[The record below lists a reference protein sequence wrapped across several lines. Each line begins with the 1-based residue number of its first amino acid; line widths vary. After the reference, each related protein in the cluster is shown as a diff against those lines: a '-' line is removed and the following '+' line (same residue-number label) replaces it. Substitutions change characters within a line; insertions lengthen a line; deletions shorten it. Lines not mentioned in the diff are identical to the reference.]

1 LKIDIARLRYPSC
14 GFEADRDVVGKL
26 NIIKR
31 ALKMLRIKIDF
42 GGVLAPLTAPQMT
55 DVNPNR
61 WGEPM
66 NRLQEGWAPSPFK
79 AERRSVASLI
89 RFIFRHQILAAR
101 SNLVKIL
108 SLGLRFRLYPFS
120 W

>member
-42 GGVLAPLTAPQMT
+42 GGVLAPLTAP
-55 DVNPNR
+55 
-61 WGEPM
+61 
-66 NRLQEGWAPSPFK
+66 K
-79 AERRSVASLI
+79 
-89 RFIFRHQILAAR
+89 
-101 SNLVKIL
+101 
-108 SLGLRFRLYPFS
+108 
-120 W
+120 

>member
-42 GGVLAPLTAPQMT
+42 GGVLA
-55 DVNPNR
+55 
-61 WGEPM
+61 
-66 NRLQEGWAPSPFK
+66 
-79 AERRSVASLI
+79 
-89 RFIFRHQILAAR
+89 
-101 SNLVKIL
+101 L
-108 SLGLRFRLYPFS
+108 SLPPK
-120 W
+120 